1 MIDKSTIQRIMDA
14 ADIVEV
20 ISEYVTL
27 RKAGASYK
35 GKCPF
40 HDDTT
45 PSFVV
50 TPSRGIYKCFA
61 CGEGGDVVTFLMK
74 HNGWSYPEALKWL
87 ANKYGITIEENKPRV
102 NRAEEN
108 MYNANSWAATYFEDN
123 LALEAGKAGKDY
135 FLDRGFTEETIREF
149 RLGYALPDRSAM
161 SIAAVKQ
168 NIYRTTLQKVG
179 LAYKGTDTSLVYDR
193 FVGRAI
199 FPWIN
204 ASGRVVAFGG
214 RKLDAATKGVEQ
226 KYINSCES
234 EIFSKSNELYG
245 IYQAKHAMRLA
256 NRVYIVEGYTD
267 VISLHQAGVKNVVA
281 CCGTAM
287 SANHAHLLKR
297 YCTNGTLMFD
307 GDEAGMKAAA
317 SNIAPLLAE
326 GMNVKVIVL
335 TNNEDPDTLA
345 KSKTAEELQS
355 YLTTNAIDF
364 LDFYATYI
372 INEETDVPARADHIT
387 DLVKIIGTIPDEMT
401 KSLYLSECNNRFEL
415 TENTISQTLGYD
427 SLAAKVEKLEKEMEG
442 LKEFVNIFQKR
453 N

>member
-1 MIDKSTIQRIMDA
+1 MDA
-14 ADIVEV
+14 ADIVDV

-108 MYNANSWAATYFEDN
+108 MYNANSWAATYFEGN

-135 FLDRGFTEETIREF
+135 FLGRGFTEETIKEF

-161 SIAAVKQ
+161 SIAAVNQ
-168 NIYRTTLQKVG
+168 HIYRTTLQKVG

-193 FVGRAI
+193 FAGRAI

-214 RKLDAATKGVEQ
+214 RKLDSATKGVEQ

-256 NRVYIVEGYTD
+256 NHVYIVEGYTD

-281 CCGTAM
+281 CSGTAM
-287 SANHAHLLKR
+287 SANHARLLKR
-297 YCTNGTLMFD
+297 YCNNVTLMFD

-317 SNIAPLLAE
+317 NNIAPLLAE
-326 GMNVKVIVL
+326 GMNIKVIVL

-355 YLTTNAIDF
+355 YLATNAIDF

-372 INEETDVPARADHIT
+372 INKETDVPARADHIT
-387 DLVKIIGTIPDEMT
+387 NLLSTIDSVPNEVT
-401 KSLYLSECNNRFEL
+401 RSLYRAECQKRFGV
-415 TENTISQTLGYD
+415 TENAINQTLGYD
-427 SLAAKVEKLEKEMEG
+427 SLLDRVDKLEKEVEELRNLVG
-442 LKEFVNIFQKR
+442 RKE
-453 N
+453 

>member
-1 MIDKSTIQRIMDA
+1 MIDRTTIQRIMDA

-27 RKAGASYK
+27 RKTGASYK

-87 ANKYGITIEENKPRV
+87 ANKYGITIEENKPRA

-108 MYNANSWAATYFEDN
+108 MYDANSWAANYFEGN
-123 LALEAGKAGKDY
+123 LALEPGKAGKDY
-135 FLDRGFTEETIREF
+135 FLGRGFTEETIKEF

-161 SIAAVKQ
+161 SIAAVNQ
-168 NIYRTTLQKVG
+168 HIYRTTLQKVG

-204 ASGRVVAFGG
+204 ESGRVIAFGG

-234 EIFSKSNELYG
+234 EIFSKSIELYG

-256 NRVYIVEGYTD
+256 NHVYIVEGYTD
-267 VISLHQAGVKNVVA
+267 VISMHQAGVKNVVA
-281 CCGTAM
+281 CSGTAM
-287 SANHAHLLKR
+287 SANHARLLKR
-297 YCTNGTLMFD
+297 FCNNVTLMFD

-317 SNIAPLLAE
+317 HNIIPLLSE

-335 TNNEDPDTLA
+335 TGNEDPDTLA
-345 KSKTAEELQS
+345 KSKNKEELQS
-355 YLTTNAIDF
+355 FLTTNAIDF
-364 LDFYATYI
+364 IDFYTLYI
-372 INEETDVPARADHIT
+372 INKETDVPARAGHIT
-387 DLVKIIGTIPDEMT
+387 NLIKVISKIPDETT
-401 KSLYLSECNNRFEL
+401 KSLYLNDCKNRFGL
-415 TENTISQTLGYD
+415 TENAINQSLGLELLSARLD
-427 SLAAKVEKLEKEMEG
+427 RLEAEIEELKKKVVVE
-442 LKEFVNIFQKR
+442 
-453 N
+453 